1 MDSRFCN
8 VAKVKTADNASVM
21 LPVTSAD
28 KPDVPPLVL
37 DKWQNLADLAAKSIG
52 TDAGLIMRLSPEQI
66 EVCVSSAGPDN
77 PYAPME
83 TSPLGLGLYC
93 ETVVGTRNV
102 LNIPNA
108 LADKDWKDNP
118 DIALGM
124 ISYLGMPLK
133 WPDGELFGTICV
145 LDRKEHPF
153 AEVHIDILA
162 HLRMAIETDLHMLCE
177 RQRMEQLVREKDI
190 ILQEAHHRIKNH
202 LHMLSGMVQLGIYA
216 GVETKQDMDTLL
228 HKLTERIRA
237 IALLHSHIAM
247 AADSQVALDDFVET
261 IATTIIDALADR
273 EVDLNLDVD
282 PVSVNRRTFFH
293 LGLLISELITNA
305 LKHAFAATASPT
317 INVTMKNIDTNT
329 FSLQVCDNGSGLTP
343 GFSPKAQDSIGMM
356 LISDLPGQM
365 GGSYTVSSDK
375 GTCFDFILGK
385 RSGDPEPPMPKP
397 ASDES
402 AT

>member
-1 MDSRFCN
+1 MESRFCN
-8 VAKVKTADNASVM
+8 VAKVKTADKASVM
-21 LPVTSAD
+21 LPVTGAD
-28 KPDVPPLVL
+28 KPDIPPLVL
-37 DKWQNLADLAAKSIG
+37 GKWQNLADLAAKSIG
-52 TDAGLIMRLSPEQI
+52 TDAGLIMRLSPDQI

-77 PYAPME
+77 PYAPMK

-102 LNIPNA
+102 LNVPNA
-108 LADKDWKDNP
+108 LEDKDWKDNP

-133 WPDGELFGTICV
+133 WPDGELYGTICV
-145 LDRKEHPF
+145 LNRKEHPF

-177 RQRMEQLVREKDI
+177 RQRMEQLVHEKDI

-216 GVETKQDMDTLL
+216 GVETKQEMNALL

-237 IALLHSHIAM
+237 IALLHSHIAL
-247 AADSQVALDDFVET
+247 AADSQIALGDFVET
-261 IATTIIDALADR
+261 IATTIVDALADR
-273 EVDLNLDVD
+273 EVDLDLDVE

-293 LGLLISELITNA
+293 LGLLISELVTNA
-305 LKHAFAATASPT
+305 LKHAFARTPQPAISIALKSLDE
-317 INVTMKNIDTNT
+317 NE
-329 FSLQVCDNGSGLTP
+329 FSLRVCDNGSGLPP

-356 LISDLPGQM
+356 LVSDLPGQM
-365 GGSYTVSSDK
+365 GGSYTVSSNN
-375 GTCFDFILGK
+375 GACFDFILEK
-385 RSGDPEPPMPKP
+385 RSGEPDPPMPKT
-397 ASDES
+397 SLDES
-402 AT
+402 ET